1 MNLFAAGTTVEF
13 SVELFAI
20 NKLSFI
26 NFKIDKQIENQIK
39 D

>member
-1 MNLFAAGTTVEF
+1 MNLFAAGTTVEL

-20 NKLSFI
+20 NKLSFMS
-26 NFKIDKQIENQIK
+26 FKIDKQIENEIK